1 MGLEKAR
8 YITLLF
14 LWEKHILTRRLGT
27 SWEPGH
33 ERDVITWLTGTL
45 SSSCI
50 CLCWHHFWHIW
61 KKEHNVCA
69 LLKSSTYKRIF
80 GFFEENIIR
89 VMTCLVFKIF
99 YFRVH
104 FQICNVSEEEVTPI
118 LSGSS
123 SRGQGTPELKIVS
136 VSVSAFTVSAFT
148 VSAFTVSAFTGKAGW
163 QNCVEEKHNPNVV

>member
-1 MGLEKAR
+1 MGLEKVR

-14 LWEKHILTRRLGT
+14 LSEKHILTRRLGT

-33 ERDVITWLTGTL
+33 ERDVITCLTGTI

-69 LLKSSTYKRIF
+69 LLKSSTNQSTF
-80 GFFEENIIR
+80 GFFEDDITR

-99 YFRVH
+99 YF
-104 FQICNVSEEEVTPI
+104 FKFIFKFAM
-118 LSGSS
+118 
-123 SRGQGTPELKIVS
+123 SRRKKLPQY
-136 VSVSAFTVSAFT
+136 
-148 VSAFTVSAFTGKAGW
+148 
-163 QNCVEEKHNPNVV
+163 